1 MIKDKCKDNL
11 KICSWI
17 IHVCDEEKFADN
29 HRKIVQ
35 EESGIIRPEKTS

>member
-17 IHVCDEEKFADN
+17 IHVCNEDN
-29 HRKIVQ
+29 NRKIVH
-35 EESGIIRPEKTS
+35 ENCGIIRPERTS

>member
-17 IHVCDEEKFADN
+17 IYVCDEEKFADN
-29 HRKIVQ
+29 NRKIVQ